1 MSKKVILG
9 CVAAALA
16 ITIVAVAIVLGR
28 LDRYVADEIEDYGSA
43 ETGTDVGVRG
53 VDIAVTK
60 GRGKIDRLTISNP
73 KGFGTDYALRLDDV
87 RLAVA
92 LSSVTSK
99 VPVVTE
105 AVVDGAHLN
114 IEQRGEVTNLSAIQ
128 RHMNQAELPGTTPE
142 EEGRITIDR
151 FRLTNASVTL
161 TSDLLDKPE
170 TIELKD
176 IVVQGIGRNGGA
188 TYDEATE
195 AVLNPILAAARS
207 AARDRLRE
215 VATDSARKEVEKK
228 ASDKLKDLLD
238 RD

>member
-1 MSKKVILG
+1 MAATRPSSP
-9 CVAAALA
+9 CSVA
-16 ITIVAVAIVLGR
+16 T
-28 LDRYVADEIEDYGSA
+28 
-43 ETGTDVGVRG
+43 
-53 VDIAVTK
+53 
-60 GRGKIDRLTISNP
+60 P
-73 KGFGTDYALRLDDV
+73 
-87 RLAVA
+87 
-92 LSSVTSK
+92 
-99 VPVVTE
+99 
-105 AVVDGAHLN
+105 
-114 IEQRGEVTNLSAIQ
+114 
-128 RHMNQAELPGTTPE
+128 TPE

-215 VATDSARKEVEKK
+215 VATDSARKELEKK